1 MTPRSARLV
10 LVMLV
15 GLVAAGLVTKGLRYR
30 ERFSGDTKS
39 AEAQVGALF
48 AQSGW
53 RHKSDLKP
61 AATDPYP
68 WLVFEK
74 TGCTTPAIV
83 SLLNANGELRRL
95 VDLYHM
101 GDLVYV
107 QNGHVVE
114 KPSAFSRYK
123 ILLADS
129 LSLEATPA
137 AKKNLPLLAISPA
150 SVATDPAC
158 RLPFEKTR

>member
-1 MTPRSARLV
+1 M
-10 LVMLV
+10 VMLA
-15 GLVAAGLVTKGLRYR
+15 GLVAVGLVTKGLRYS

-48 AQSGW
+48 MQAGW
-53 RHKSDLKP
+53 HHKSDLKP

-68 WLVFEK
+68 WLIFEK
-74 TGCTTPAIV
+74 TGCATPIVV
-83 SLLNANGELRRL
+83 SLLNANGELHRL

-101 GDLVYV
+101 GNLVYV
-107 QNGHVVE
+107 QNGYVVE

-137 AKKNLPLLAISPA
+137 AMKKLPLLAISPA

-158 RLPFEKTR
+158 QLPFDKTR